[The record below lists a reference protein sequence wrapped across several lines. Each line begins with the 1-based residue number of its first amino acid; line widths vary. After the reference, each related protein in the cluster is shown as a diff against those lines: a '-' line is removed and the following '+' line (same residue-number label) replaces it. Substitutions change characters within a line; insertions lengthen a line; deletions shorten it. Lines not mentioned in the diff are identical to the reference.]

1 MEWKW
6 LNEPK
11 KATDSSRLIRCEV
24 QVRMLLDEVLQSTHL
39 SVPGNA
45 NDLWYGKSNIEVQ
58 RGLGVGNNIISA
70 RLSAYMS
77 YPAMFTSIHIDAHQR
92 CTTVSQLQILQSA
105 NPHTSSGLE

>member
-39 SVPGNA
+39 FVPGNA

-77 YPAMFTSIHIDAHQR
+77 YPAMFTSIHMLIRD
-92 CTTVSQLQILQSA
+92 VLLSPNFKYSNLQT
-105 NPHTSSGLE
+105 HTPAAV